1 MAKEEPPRLDY
12 PALGLIC
19 GIEIHQQL
27 DTAHKLFCGC
37 PTLHREVEESNFEF
51 FRYLRPSRSELG
63 EIDRAALEEVLV
75 SRKFLYKAYDST
87 CLVEADEE
95 PPAEV
100 NPEALEISLII
111 ARLLNINIVDQ
122 LEVMRKMVIDGSNTS
137 GFQRT
142 AYVGADGWIETS
154 AGRVGIGILCLEEE
168 AARIIED
175 RGDSLVYSLDRLG
188 IPLVE
193 IGTAP
198 DIVSPN
204 HAREVAS
211 YLGMIL
217 RSTGRVKRGLGTIRQ
232 DVNVSVK
239 GGARVEIKGV
249 QALNLVDKVVEFEAL
264 RQVRLLEI
272 KEELIRRAAYVNQA
286 SRDVTD
292 LFANTASKVLSRS
305 LKSGGVILACRLA
318 GFAGLVGREIQPD
331 RRLGSEMSDRAKR
344 AGVGGIFHTDELPAY
359 GVTADEVEAV
369 RKAMGAADGDAVIMV
384 TGPRDR
390 AEKAMTAVLVRA
402 DEAFCCVPEETRRA
416 LPDGC
421 SEYMRPLPG
430 SARMYPETDVPSVA
444 ITEEML
450 AALKMPELFAD
461 RSERYQK
468 QYGLSSEQAKVMA
481 ASANYQFFETMQ
493 PIMESARAVME
504 SQEALKKATTESAT
518 AINRAIEEA
527 IEPAK
532 KIGRESQEAVKKT
545 KESVTDLNK
554 ILQEV
559 RIVRPIAP
567 SFIVRA
573 LETIPIELAREGVAV
588 SNLTERHYA
597 ESFLFLAKDKMSKEG
612 FAEMLRALAEHPEMT
627 ADEAAKSI
635 GLVGMN
641 EAEVEKTVRAVVAA
655 KADLVR
661 SKGERAIGPLMG
673 LVMKELR
680 GKADGG
686 VVSAILKKEIQN
698 ILDQ

>member
-1 MAKEEPPRLDY
+1 MTKETPPSLDY

-37 PTLHREVEESNFEF
+37 PTRHREVEESNFEF

-75 SRKFLYKAYDST
+75 SRKFLYKSYDST

-111 ARLLNINIVDQ
+111 ARLLNIKIVDQ

-142 AYVGADGWIETS
+142 AYVGSDGWIETS
-154 AGRVGIGILCLEEE
+154 AGRVGIGVLCLEEE
-168 AARIIED
+168 AARIIDD

-198 DIVSPN
+198 DIVSPA

-232 DVNVSVK
+232 DVNVSIK
-239 GGARVEIKGV
+239 DGARVEIKGV

-264 RQVRLLEI
+264 RQKRLLEI
-272 KEELIRRAAYVNQA
+272 KEELIRRLARVDPAVN
-286 SRDVTD
+286 DVTD
-292 LFANTASKVLSRS
+292 LFAKTGSKVLTRS
-305 LKSGGVILACRLA
+305 LEKGGVILACHLV

-359 GVTADEVEAV
+359 GVTAEEVEAV
-369 RKAMGAADGDAVIMV
+369 RRALGAADGDAVVMV

-390 AEKAMTAVLVRA
+390 AEKAIAAVRVRA
-402 DEAFCCVPEETRRA
+402 FEALSCVPEETRRA

-450 AALKMPELFAD
+450 SVLKMPELFAARTD
-461 RSERYQK
+461 RFVKE
-468 QYGLSSEQAKVMA
+468 YGLSTEQARVMA
-481 ASANYQFFETMQ
+481 ASANYSLFEEVLKSYPALPPSIAVRTLETM
-493 PIMESARAVME
+493 
-504 SQEALKKATTESAT
+504 
-518 AINRAIEEA
+518 
-527 IEPAK
+527 
-532 KIGRESQEAVKKT
+532 
-545 KESVTDLNK
+545 
-554 ILQEV
+554 
-559 RIVRPIAP
+559 
-567 SFIVRA
+567 
-573 LETIPIELAREGVAV
+573 PIELAREGVPV
-588 SNLTERHYA
+588 SNLTDQHYRDGFSLLA
-597 ESFLFLAKDKMSKEG
+597 RGSLAKEG
-612 FAEMLRALAEHPEMT
+612 LAGLLRLLAEHPEMT
-627 ADEAAKSI
+627 ADEAAGAA
-635 GLVGMN
+635 GLAGVDSS
-641 EAEVEKTVRAVVAA
+641 EVEKAVHAVVAA

-661 SKGERAIGPLMG
+661 SKGDRAMGPLMG

-698 ILDQ
+698 ILNQ

>member
-1 MAKEEPPRLDY
+1 MTKEAPPCLDY
-12 PALGLIC
+12 HALGLIC

-37 PTLHREVEESNFEF
+37 PTQHREVEDSNFEF

-75 SRKFLYKAYDST
+75 SRKFLYKSYDST

-100 NPEALEISLII
+100 NPDALQISLII
-111 ARLLNINIVDQ
+111 ARLLNIRIVDQ

-175 RGDSLVYSLDRLG
+175 RGDSLVFSLDRLG

-198 DIVSPN
+198 DIVSPD

-249 QALNLVDKVVEFEAL
+249 QALNLVDKVVELEAL

-272 KEELIRRAAYVNQA
+272 KEELIRREAYVDSA
-286 SRDVTD
+286 TKDVTD
-292 LFANTASKVLSRS
+292 LFVRTGSKVLSRS
-305 LKSGGVILACRLA
+305 LKNEGVILACRLA

-344 AGVGGIFHTDELPAY
+344 AGVGGIFHSDELPAY
-359 GVTADEVEAV
+359 GVTAEEVEAV
-369 RKAMGAADGDAVIMV
+369 RKVLDADDGDAVVMV

-390 AEKAMTAVLVRA
+390 TEKAIAAVLVRA
-402 DEAFCCVPEETRRA
+402 DEALCCVPEETRRA

-450 AALKMPELFAD
+450 AALEMPELFAD
-461 RSERYQK
+461 RSKRFEQ
-468 QYGLSSEQAKVMA
+468 QYGLSGEQARVMA
-481 ASANYQFFETMQ
+481 ASASYSLFEE
-493 PIMESARAVME
+493 I
-504 SQEALKKATTESAT
+504 LKAYPSLSPS
-518 AINRAIEEA
+518 I
-527 IEPAK
+527 
-532 KIGRESQEAVKKT
+532 V
-545 KESVTDLNK
+545 
-554 ILQEV
+554 V
-559 RIVRPIAP
+559 RG
-567 SFIVRA
+567 
-573 LETIPIELAREGVAV
+573 LETVPIELEREGAPVSSLTDQHFRDCFALLAQNKVA
-588 SNLTERHYA
+588 
-597 ESFLFLAKDKMSKEG
+597 KEG
-612 FAEMLRALAEHPEMT
+612 LAELLCALAEHPDMT
-627 ADEAAKSI
+627 ADKAATEA
-635 GLVGMN
+635 GLAGVDHS
-641 EAEVEKTVRAVVAA
+641 EVERAVRAVVAA

-661 SKGERAIGPLMG
+661 SKGDRSMGPLMG

-686 VVSAILKKEIQN
+686 VVSAILKKEIQD
-698 ILDQ
+698 ILGQ

>member
-1 MAKEEPPRLDY
+1 MTKEAPPCLDY
-12 PALGLIC
+12 RALGLIC

-37 PTLHREVEESNFEF
+37 PTRHREVEESNFEF

-75 SRKFLYKAYDST
+75 SRKFLYKSYDST

-100 NPEALEISLII
+100 NPEALEISLVI
-111 ARLLNINIVDQ
+111 ARLLNIKVVDQ
-122 LEVMRKMVIDGSNTS
+122 MEVMRKMVIDGSNTS

-198 DIVSPN
+198 DIVSPA

-232 DVNVSVK
+232 DVNVSIK

-249 QALNLVDKVVEFEAL
+249 QALNLVDKVVGLEAL
-264 RQVRLLEI
+264 RQARLLEI
-272 KEELIRRAAYVNQA
+272 KEELA
-286 SRDVTD
+286 SRLAHVDDAIKDVTNI
-292 LFANTASKVLSRS
+292 FANTASKVLARS
-305 LKSGGVILACRLA
+305 IKNGGVVLACRLV
-318 GFAGLVGREIQPD
+318 GFAGLVGRELQPD

-359 GVTADEVEAV
+359 GVTADEVAAV
-369 RKAMGAADGDAVIMV
+369 RKELGANDADALVMV
-384 TGPRDR
+384 TGPLGR
-390 AEKAMTAVLVRA
+390 AEKAMAAVQVRA
-402 DEAFCCVPEETRRA
+402 TEAKSCVPEETRRA

-444 ITEEML
+444 ITEDMI
-450 AALKMPELFAD
+450 AALRMPELFAD
-461 RSERYQK
+461 RSKRFVE
-468 QYGLSSEQAKVMA
+468 QYGLSGEQARVMA
-481 ASANYQFFETMQ
+481 ASASYSLFEE
-493 PIMESARAVME
+493 I
-504 SQEALKKATTESAT
+504 LKSY
-518 AINRAIEEA
+518 
-527 IEPAK
+527 P
-532 KIGRESQEAVKKT
+532 SL
-545 KESVTDLNK
+545 SSS
-554 ILQEV
+554 
-559 RIVRPIAP
+559 IV
-567 SFIVRA
+567 VRA
-573 LETIPIELAREGVAV
+573 LESLPIELAREGAAV
-588 SNLTERHYA
+588 SNLTDQHYRDCFA
-597 ESFLFLAKDKMSKEG
+597 LLAQGKAAKEG
-612 FAEMLRALAEHPEMT
+612 LADLLRTLAEHPEMT
-627 ADEAAKSI
+627 ADEAAGAA
-635 GLVGMN
+635 GLAGVD
-641 EAEVEKTVRAVVAA
+641 EADVEKAVKAVVAA
-655 KADLVR
+655 KMDMVR
-661 SKGERAIGPLMG
+661 SKGERAVGPLMG

-698 ILDQ
+698 ILGQ

>member
-1 MAKEEPPRLDY
+1 MAKEDSPRLDY
-12 PALGLIC
+12 RALGLIC

-27 DTAHKLFCGC
+27 DTACKLFCGC
-37 PTLHREVEESNFEF
+37 PTKHREVEESNFEF

-75 SRKFLYKAYDST
+75 SRKFHYKSYDST

-95 PPAEV
+95 PPREINA
-100 NPEALEISLII
+100 EALEISLVI
-111 ARLLNINIVDQ
+111 ARLLNMKIVDELQ
-122 LEVMRKMVIDGSNTS
+122 TMRKMVIDGSNTS

-142 AYVGADGWIETS
+142 GYVGSDGSIETTEG
-154 AGRVGIGILCLEEE
+154 AVGIGILSLEEE

-175 RGDSLVYSLDRLG
+175 RGDSMVYSLDRLG

-198 DIVSPN
+198 DIVSPA

-232 DVNVSVK
+232 DVNVSIK
-239 GGARVEIKGV
+239 GGARVEVKGV

-272 KEELIRRAAYVNQA
+272 RDELVRRGASVDAVVWDVSNIFAA
-286 SRDVTD
+286 TG
-292 LFANTASKVLSRS
+292 SKVLARS
-305 LKSGGVILACRLA
+305 LKSGGVVLACRLT

-359 GVTADEVEAV
+359 GVTSEEVEAV
-369 RKAMGAADGDAVIMV
+369 RGLLAAGEGDAVIMV
-384 TGPRDR
+384 TGPRER
-390 AEKAMTAVLVRA
+390 AEKALQAVLVRA
-402 DEAFCCVPEETRRA
+402 REALAFVPEETRRA
-416 LPDGC
+416 LPNGC

-450 AALKMPELFAD
+450 SQLKLPELFAE
-461 RSERYQK
+461 RSKRFERE
-468 QYGLSSEQAKVMA
+468 YGLNAEQARVMA
-481 ASANYQFFETMQ
+481 ASPSYPLFEEIVQNY
-493 PIMESARAVME
+493 PVS
-504 SQEALKKATTESAT
+504 SS
-518 AINRAIEEA
+518 
-527 IEPAK
+527 
-532 KIGRESQEAVKKT
+532 
-545 KESVTDLNK
+545 
-554 ILQEV
+554 
-559 RIVRPIAP
+559 IV
-567 SFIVRA
+567 VRA
-573 LETIPIELAREGVAV
+573 LGTIPIELAREGVAV
-588 SNLTERHYA
+588 SNLIDRHYV
-597 ESFLFLAKDKMSKEG
+597 ESFALMAQGRVAKEG
-612 FAEMLRALAEHPEMT
+612 LTDLLRTLAEHPEMT
-627 ADEAAKSI
+627 ADEAAAAA
-635 GLVGMN
+635 GLTGVD
-641 EAEVEKTVRAVVAA
+641 EADVEKAVQAIVAS

-661 SKGERAIGPLMG
+661 SKGERAAAPLMG

-686 VVSAILKKEIQN
+686 TVSAILKKEIQN
-698 ILDQ
+698 ILNQ

>member
-1 MAKEEPPRLDY
+1 MAKEDSLRLDY
-12 PALGLIC
+12 RALGLIC

-27 DTAHKLFCGC
+27 DTACKLFCGC
-37 PTLHREVEESNFEF
+37 PTRHREVEESNFEF

-63 EIDRAALEEVLV
+63 EIDRAALEEVLI
-75 SRKFLYKAYDST
+75 SRKFHYKSYDST

-95 PPAEV
+95 PPREINA
-100 NPEALEISLII
+100 EALEISLII
-111 ARLLNINIVDQ
+111 SRLLNMKIVDE
-122 LEVMRKMVIDGSNTS
+122 LETMRKMVIDGSNTS

-142 AYVGADGWIETS
+142 GYVGSDGYIETS
-154 AGRVGIGILCLEEE
+154 CGAVGISILSLEEE

-175 RGDSLVYSLDRLG
+175 RGDSVVYSLDRLG

-198 DIVSPN
+198 DIVSPA

-232 DVNVSVK
+232 DVNVSIK
-239 GGARVEIKGV
+239 GGARVEVKGV

-272 KEELIRRAAYVNQA
+272 KEELARSGA
-286 SRDVTD
+286 SVDDTAKDVTQI
-292 LFANTASKVLSRS
+292 FANTGSKVLARS
-305 LKSGGVILACRLA
+305 LKSGGVVLACRLP

-359 GVTADEVEAV
+359 GVTAEEVEAV
-369 RKAMGAADGDAVIMV
+369 RHEIMAAESDAVVMV

-390 AEKAMTAVLVRA
+390 AEKALLAVQVRA
-402 DEAFCCVPEETRRA
+402 REALAFVPEETRRA
-416 LPDGC
+416 LPNGC

-450 AALKMPELFAD
+450 NQLRLPELFAE
-461 RSERYQK
+461 RSKRFERE
-468 QYGLSSEQAKVMA
+468 YGLSAEQARVMA
-481 ASANYQFFETMQ
+481 ASPSYPLFEEIVKNYQV
-493 PIMESARAVME
+493 S
-504 SQEALKKATTESAT
+504 SS
-518 AINRAIEEA
+518 
-527 IEPAK
+527 
-532 KIGRESQEAVKKT
+532 
-545 KESVTDLNK
+545 
-554 ILQEV
+554 
-559 RIVRPIAP
+559 IV
-567 SFIVRA
+567 VRA
-573 LETIPIELAREGVAV
+573 LETIPIELVREAVPV
-588 SNLTERHYA
+588 SNLADRHYV
-597 ESFLFLAKDKMSKEG
+597 ESFALMAQGRVAKEG
-612 FAEMLRALAEHPEMT
+612 LTDLLRALAEHPEMT
-627 ADEAAKSI
+627 ADEAATAA
-635 GLVGMN
+635 GLAGVN
-641 EAEVEKTVRAVVAA
+641 EADVEKAV
-655 KADLVR
+655 KAIIAGKVDLVR
-661 SKGERAIGPLMG
+661 SKGERAAAPLMG

-686 VVSAILKKEIQN
+686 IVSAILKKEIQN
-698 ILDQ
+698 ILNQ

>member
-1 MAKEEPPRLDY
+1 MALDY
-12 PALGLIC
+12 RALGLIC

-27 DTAHKLFCGC
+27 DTACKLFCGC
-37 PTLHREVEESNFEF
+37 PTKHREVEESNFEF

-75 SRKFLYKAYDST
+75 TRRFHYKSYDST

-95 PPAEV
+95 PPREINA
-100 NPEALEISLII
+100 EALEISLVI
-111 ARLLNINIVDQ
+111 ARLLNMKIVDELQ
-122 LEVMRKMVIDGSNTS
+122 TMRKMVIDGSNTS

-142 AYVGADGWIETS
+142 GYVGSDGYIET
-154 AGRVGIGILCLEEE
+154 AEGAVGISILSLEEE

-175 RGDSLVYSLDRLG
+175 RGDSVVYSLDRLG

-198 DIVSPN
+198 DIISPS

-232 DVNVSVK
+232 DVNVSIK

-272 KEELIRRAAYVNQA
+272 RDELASRLAYVDDA
-286 SRDVTD
+286 VKDVTEI
-292 LFANTASKVLSRS
+292 FANTGSKVLARS
-305 LKSGGVILACRLA
+305 LKSGGVVLACRLA

-359 GVTADEVEAV
+359 GVTSAEVEAV
-369 RKAMGAADGDAVIMV
+369 RRLLAAAKSDAVIMV
-384 TGPRDR
+384 TGPRER
-390 AEKAMTAVLVRA
+390 AEKALAAVLVRA
-402 DEAFCCVPEETRRA
+402 HEALAFVPEETRRA
-416 LPDGC
+416 LPNGC

-430 SARMYPETDVPSVA
+430 SARMYPETDVPAVV
-444 ITEEML
+444 ITPEML
-450 AALKMPELFAD
+450 VGLQMPELFAD
-461 RSERYQK
+461 RSKRYQK
-468 QYGLSSEQAKVMA
+468 DYDLSAEQARVMA
-481 ASANYQFFETMQ
+481 ASPNYPLFEE
-493 PIMESARAVME
+493 IMKTNLSASIAVR
-504 SQEALKKATTESAT
+504 T
-518 AINRAIEEA
+518 
-527 IEPAK
+527 
-532 KIGRESQEAVKKT
+532 
-545 KESVTDLNK
+545 
-554 ILQEV
+554 
-559 RIVRPIAP
+559 
-567 SFIVRA
+567 

-588 SNLTERHYA
+588 SNLTEQHYRDCFA
-597 ESFLFLAKDKMSKEG
+597 LVSQGSVAKEG
-612 FAEMLRALAEHPEMT
+612 LTDLLRALAAHPEI
-627 ADEAAKSI
+627 AAAEAAAAA
-635 GLVGMN
+635 GLAGVD
-641 EAEVEKTVRAVVAA
+641 EAEVEKAVRAIVAG

-661 SKGERAIGPLMG
+661 SKGERAAAPLMG

-680 GKADGG
+680 GKADGSI
-686 VVSAILKKEIQN
+686 VSAILKKEIQN
-698 ILDQ
+698 ILRQ

>member
-1 MAKEEPPRLDY
+1 MALDY
-12 PALGLIC
+12 RTLGLIC

-27 DTAHKLFCGC
+27 DTACKLFCGC
-37 PTLHREVEESNFEF
+37 PTRHREVEESNFEF

-75 SRKFLYKAYDST
+75 SRKFLYKSYDST

-95 PPAEV
+95 PPREV
-100 NPEALEISLII
+100 NAEALEISLVI
-111 ARLLNINIVDQ
+111 ARLLNMNIVDELQ
-122 LEVMRKMVIDGSNTS
+122 TMRKMVIDGSNTS

-142 AYVGADGWIETS
+142 GYVGSDGSIVTS
-154 AGRVGIGILCLEEE
+154 CGAVGISILSLEEE

-175 RGDSLVYSLDRLG
+175 RGDSVVYSLDRLG

-198 DIVSPN
+198 DIISPA

-232 DVNVSVK
+232 DVNVSIK

-272 KEELIRRAAYVNQA
+272 RDELVRRGASVDAAVW
-286 SRDVTD
+286 DVSD
-292 LFANTASKVLSRS
+292 IFAATGFKVLARS
-305 LKSGGVILACRLA
+305 LKSGGVVLACRLA

-359 GVTADEVEAV
+359 GVTAEEVEAV
-369 RKAMGAADGDAVIMV
+369 RSLLSAAESDAVIMV

-390 AEKAMTAVLVRA
+390 AEKALQAVLVRA
-402 DEAFCCVPEETRRA
+402 REAIAFVPEETRRA
-416 LPDGC
+416 LPNGC

-430 SARMYPETDVPSVA
+430 SARMYPETDVPAVV
-444 ITEEML
+444 ITPEML
-450 AALKMPELFAD
+450 AGLEMPELFAD
-461 RSERYQK
+461 RSKRYQK
-468 QYGLSSEQAKVMA
+468 DYDLSAEQARVMA
-481 ASANYQFFETMQ
+481 ASPNYPLFEE
-493 PIMESARAVME
+493 IMKTNLSGSIAVR
-504 SQEALKKATTESAT
+504 T
-518 AINRAIEEA
+518 
-527 IEPAK
+527 
-532 KIGRESQEAVKKT
+532 
-545 KESVTDLNK
+545 
-554 ILQEV
+554 
-559 RIVRPIAP
+559 
-567 SFIVRA
+567 

-588 SNLTERHYA
+588 SNLTEQHYRDCFA
-597 ESFLFLAKDKMSKEG
+597 LVAQGSVAKEG
-612 FAEMLRALAEHPEMT
+612 LTDLLRTLAGHPEMT
-627 ADEAAKSI
+627 AAEAAASA
-635 GLVGMN
+635 GLTGVD
-641 EAEVEKTVRAVVAA
+641 ETDVEKAVRAIVAS
-655 KADLVR
+655 KVDLVR
-661 SKGERAIGPLMG
+661 SKGERAAAPLMG

-686 VVSAILKKEIQN
+686 MVSAILKKEIQN
-698 ILDQ
+698 ILKQ

>member
-1 MAKEEPPRLDY
+1 MAKEDSPRLDY
-12 PALGLIC
+12 RALGLIC

-27 DTAHKLFCGC
+27 DTACKLFCGC
-37 PTLHREVEESNFEF
+37 PTRHREVEESNFEF

-75 SRKFLYKAYDST
+75 SRRFHYKSYDST

-95 PPAEV
+95 PPREINA
-100 NPEALEISLII
+100 EALEISLVI
-111 ARLLNINIVDQ
+111 ARLLNMKIVDELQ
-122 LEVMRKMVIDGSNTS
+122 TMRKMVIDGSNTS

-142 AYVGADGWIETS
+142 GYVGSDGSIETTEG
-154 AGRVGIGILCLEEE
+154 AVGIGILSLEEE

-175 RGDSLVYSLDRLG
+175 RGDSMVYSLDRLG

-198 DIVSPN
+198 DIVSPA

-232 DVNVSVK
+232 DVNVSIK
-239 GGARVEIKGV
+239 GGARVEVKGV

-264 RQVRLLEI
+264 RQVRLIEI
-272 KEELIRRAAYVNQA
+272 KEELASRLAYVDDA
-286 SRDVTD
+286 VKDVTEI
-292 LFANTASKVLSRS
+292 FAKTGSKVLARS
-305 LKSGGVILACRLA
+305 IKNCGVVLACRLP

-359 GVTADEVEAV
+359 GITPAEVEAV
-369 RKAMGAADGDAVIMV
+369 RGLLAAGEGDAVIMV

-390 AEKAMTAVLVRA
+390 ADKALQAVLVRA
-402 DEAFCCVPEETRRA
+402 REALAFVPEETRRA
-416 LPDGC
+416 LPNGC

-450 AALKMPELFAD
+450 NKLQLPELFA
-461 RSERYQK
+461 ERALRFEREYS
-468 QYGLSSEQAKVMA
+468 LNAEQARVMA
-481 ASANYQFFETMQ
+481 ASPSYPLFEEIVRIYPVSPSIVVRTLVTIPLEM
-493 PIMESARAVME
+493 AR
-504 SQEALKKATTESAT
+504 
-518 AINRAIEEA
+518 
-527 IEPAK
+527 
-532 KIGRESQEAVKKT
+532 EAV
-545 KESVTDLNK
+545 
-554 ILQEV
+554 
-559 RIVRPIAP
+559 P
-567 SFIVRA
+567 
-573 LETIPIELAREGVAV
+573 V
-588 SNLTERHYA
+588 SNLIDRHYV
-597 ESFLFLAKDKMSKEG
+597 ESFALMAQGRVAKEG
-612 FAEMLRALAEHPEMT
+612 LTDLLRTLAEHPEMT
-627 ADEAAKSI
+627 AVEAAAAA
-635 GLVGMN
+635 GLAGVD
-641 EAEVEKTVRAVVAA
+641 EAEVEKAVQAIVAS

-661 SKGERAIGPLMG
+661 SKGERAAAPLMG

-686 VVSAILKKEIQN
+686 MVSAILKKEIQN
-698 ILDQ
+698 ILNK